1 MHTPQSHLVREAV
14 TREPGAGRYVYISPQ
29 QLPAECLHGDDAL
42 ATRRAERGHLSRLP
56 IELHRDQK
64 AA

>member
-1 MHTPQSHLVREAV
+1 MHTPQSHLVRDAV
-14 TREPGAGRYVYISPQ
+14 TRESVAGRYVYISPQ

-42 ATRRAERGHLSRLP
+42 ARRRAERDHVRRLP
-56 IELHRDQK
+56 TELHRDQK